1 MAQIAVPPGEGTERS
16 RIYNHGPA
24 MVPGIQ
30 GFNSAVYQHSQ
41 LALRELETLRYTV
54 ALINQCP
61 I

>member
-1 MAQIAVPPGEGTERS
+1 MAQIAVPAGEGSERS
-16 RIYNHGPA
+16 RVYNHRPA

-30 GFNSAVYQHSQ
+30 AFNGAVYQHSQ
-41 LALRELETLRYTV
+41 LPLRELETLRYAI